1 MNGEDKRLENIKKG
15 GFKNN
20 PQNINRRGSA
30 KKLTSQLKGYFLE
43 EHHVRMSNADASDL
57 IMAVLS
63 MTTPQIEE
71 LVKRDDVPFWLNL
84 IANKAIRDRKK
95 GSAHIIE
102 ILMDRVFGKPKESVT
117 TTMLM
122 PDPVIN
128 VEVIASDIPLA
139 SSEDQIQDV

>member
-1 MNGEDKRLENIKKG
+1 MKEGDKRLENIKKG

-20 PQNINRRGSA
+20 PQNINRRGSS
-30 KKLTSQLKGYFLE
+30 KKLTNQLKGYFLQE
-43 EHHVRMSNADASDL
+43 YHERMSNADASDL

-63 MTTPQIEE
+63 MTRPQIEE
-71 LVKRDDVPFWLNL
+71 LVKRDDVPFWIDL

>member
-1 MNGEDKRLENIKKG
+1 MKEGDKRLENIKKG

-20 PQNINRRGSA
+20 PQNINRAGSA
-30 KKLTSQLKGYFLE
+30 KKITNQLKNYFMD
-43 EHHVRMSNADASDL
+43 EHQIRMSNADASDL
-57 IMAVLS
+57 IMAVLC
-63 MTTPQIEE
+63 MTTPQIED

-95 GSAHIIE
+95 GSAHILE
-102 ILMDRVFGKPKESVT
+102 VLFDRAFGKPKESVT
-117 TTMLM
+117 TTIQM